1 MNMDS
6 VTVGAALSLL
16 ENGEGFAW
24 LTIIDNLGSS
34 PRHIGSSMLVRA
46 DGSIAGTIGGGA
58 LEGAAIRAAAQAIEA
73 RESHLMNYNLTN
85 NDSAKL
91 GMICG
96 GTGVVLID
104 YIEPSSKAVKAYY
117 TALLDLVESGRKGWA
132 VIALPEKPAP
142 GWTARNCLVSADGAV
157 AGNPICSI
165 DDLQELVK
173 KGGTHDRIIEGR
185 STRTFVQPIGLQGA
199 AYVFGAG
206 HCGEK
211 LVPVLS
217 TVGFYTVVVDDRAEF
232 ANATRF
238 PSADRIVVPDSF
250 EGIVGQLPV
259 DEDSYVVIITRGH
272 IHDRTVLQQAL
283 ETDAAYVGMI
293 GSRKKVAE
301 TFRALTDEGVT
312 PEDIARV
319 HAPIGLSIGAETPEE
334 IAISIAAELI
344 QIRASRRA

>member
-6 VTVGAALSLL
+6 MTVGAALLL
-16 ENGEGFAW
+16 LDSGEGFAW

-46 DGSIAGTIGGGA
+46 DGSIAGTIGGGS
-58 LEGAAIRAAAQAIEA
+58 LEGAAIRTAAQMIEA
-73 RESHLMNYNLTN
+73 RESRLMDYNLTN

-104 YIEPSSKAVKAYY
+104 YIDPANDAIKGYY
-117 TALLDLVESGRKGWA
+117 SGLLDLVESGRKGW
-132 VIALPEKPAP
+132 VIIALPEGPAP
-142 GWTARNCLVSADGAV
+142 GWTAQKCLVSADGVV
-157 AGNPICSI
+157 AGDPICSI

-173 KGGTHDRIIEGR
+173 KGGMYDRIIAGG
-185 STRTFVQPIGLQGA
+185 SARTFVQPIGLQGA

-232 ANATRF
+232 ANETRF

-250 EGIVGQLPV
+250 EGIIGQLPV
-259 DEDSYVVIITRGH
+259 DDDSYVIIVTRGH
-272 IHDRTVLQQAL
+272 IHDRSVLKQAL

-293 GSRKKVAE
+293 GSKKKVAE

-312 PEDIARV
+312 AEDIARV

-334 IAISIAAELI
+334 IAISIAAEVI